1 METKAT
7 MFGKALLR
15 YTFIA
20 VFTYFSLMQFIEPS
34 MWTSFVP
41 SWATASGLS
50 AGTLVTLNAILE
62 ILGVVFLIFNTWTKW
77 VCIILALH
85 LLGIAAS
92 IGWNPIG
99 VRDIGLGLSV
109 LASVFLVGIDNNIF
123 AAC

>member
-1 METKAT
+1 MNTPPIPQ
-7 MFGKALLR
+7 FGKALLR

-41 SWATASGLS
+41 AWATASGLS
-50 AGTLVTLNAILE
+50 ATTLVTLNAILE
-62 ILGVVFLIFNTWTKW
+62 IVGVVFLIFNTWTKW

-109 LASVFLVGIDNNIF
+109 LALAFITWNE
-123 AAC
+123 